1 LIKAAYK
8 RMTQYHFL
16 DDSGDPGLSGAAGS
30 SSHFVLAMVQLAERA
45 PLAELAAV
53 RNAFHLPEQFEL
65 KYYRT
70 KPRHRTLFFQVI
82 RAIPFRVRAV
92 VINKASLSQR
102 FAEMGGQ
109 DMTLEFVAHL
119 SLRAEPLDLAGDVLV
134 IDDATP
140 SFIRALRVRLSTE
153 SRTMRRVR
161 PFMKIVGGRSNRE
174 DGLQLADMIAGALR
188 HHYVGDPEDYFPLFK
203 DKVVDMW
210 KVL

>member
-1 LIKAAYK
+1 MIKTADK

-16 DDSGDPGLSGAAGS
+16 DDSGDPGMNGAVGS
-30 SSHFVLAMVQLAERA
+30 SSHFVLAMMQLAERT

-53 RNAFHLPEQFEL
+53 RNAFHLPAQFEL
-65 KYYRT
+65 KYYKT
-70 KPRHRTLFFQVI
+70 KPRHRALFFQVI
-82 RAIPFRVRAV
+82 RTIPFRVRAV

-109 DMTLEFVAHL
+109 DLTLEFVARL
-119 SLRAEPLDLAGDVLV
+119 SLRAEPLDLASDVLV
-134 IDDATP
+134 MDDATP
-140 SFIRALRVRLSTE
+140 SVIRALRVRLSAE

-210 KVL
+210 KVP